1 MQLMFVPVPSILLA
15 KLVNEYAIVSF
26 FLSFFAF
33 NQILLFDAI
42 NINWASAR
50 ESLSL
55 GFVNNNSAD
64 QPEFLISTFVIR
76 IWESNISRLATN
88 ETSII

>member
-1 MQLMFVPVPSILLA
+1 MQLMFVPVPTILLA

-55 GFVNNNSAD
+55 GFANNKRAD
-64 QPEFLISTFVIR
+64 QPAHPRSLISTFVIR
-76 IWESNISRLATN
+76 YWKVSH
-88 ETSII
+88 